1 LAGASRRPP
10 GGSRPGAD
18 PTPGTRLKPGA
29 GEDPIST
36 PTSTEGPVFKLSDG
50 QQTLTVTGRQAAVAQ
65 AKALSVESRR
75 PVSVESEDGRVSMQ
89 FVNGGLLSYHQET
102 DES

>member
-1 LAGASRRPP
+1 
-10 GGSRPGAD
+10 
-18 PTPGTRLKPGA
+18 
-29 GEDPIST
+29 
-36 PTSTEGPVFKLSDG
+36 
-50 QQTLTVTGRQAAVAQ
+50 VAQ
-65 AKALSVESRR
+65 AKALSIESRR